1 MRKEFFGI
9 DVPEAVHKA
18 AKRLGL
24 PVDEIEYQRLPERYG
39 QPLQQEKVG
48 ILVDYH
54 PERAKPKPTSH
65 EWNEEVERLRD
76 QPQRFAALVLERL
89 LEGLGYPASIKVTE
103 KGEQVLLTAAFEDAV
118 PDTRRGDMRE
128 LRGALQ
134 YLINRVLAS
143 RGEDQRRFIVDFT
156 GDIEDRTAKMKLLGE
171 ELAAKV
177 GRLGQPLQVGLMD
190 SQDRRLLHLSLVD
203 RSDVSTY
210 SHGGGA
216 YRVLCVEPDKG
227 EPQKTD

>member
-9 DVPEAVHKA
+9 DLPEALQKA
-18 AKRLGL
+18 SKRLGIPVADLDYQQL
-24 PVDEIEYQRLPERYG
+24 PQRFG
-39 QPLQQEKVG
+39 QPLQAEKVG
-48 ILVDYH
+48 ILVEYN
-54 PERAKPKPTSH
+54 PEQARPKPTSH

-89 LEGLGYPASIKVTE
+89 LEGLAYPAAVEVTE

-134 YLINRVLAS
+134 YLINRVVAS

-171 ELAAKV
+171 ELAAKA
-177 GRLGQPLQVGLMD
+177 GRLDKPLQVGLMD
-190 SQDRRLLHLSLVD
+190 SQDRRLLHLALVD

-216 YRVLCVEPDKG
+216 YRVLCVEPEKKD
-227 EPQKTD
+227 

>member
-9 DVPEAVHKA
+9 DLPEVLQKA
-18 AKRLGL
+18 SKRLGIPVADLDYQQL
-24 PVDEIEYQRLPERYG
+24 PQRFG
-39 QPLQQEKVG
+39 QPLQPEKVG
-48 ILVDYH
+48 ILVDYNT
-54 PERAKPKPTSH
+54 EQARPKPTSH

-89 LEGLGYPASIKVTE
+89 LEGLAYPAAVEVTE

-134 YLINRVLAS
+134 YLINRVVAS

-171 ELAAKV
+171 ELAAKA
-177 GRLGQPLQVGLMD
+177 GRLDKPLQVGLMD
-190 SQDRRLLHLSLVD
+190 SQDRRLLHLALVD

-216 YRVLCVEPDKG
+216 YRVLCVEPEKKD
-227 EPQKTD
+227 

>member
-9 DVPEAVHKA
+9 DVPEALHKA
-18 AKRLGL
+18 SKRLGIPVAELDYRQL
-24 PVDEIEYQRLPERYG
+24 PQRFG
-39 QPLQQEKVG
+39 QPLHPEKVG
-48 ILVDYH
+48 VLIEYH
-54 PERAKPKPTSH
+54 PQQAKPKPTSH

-89 LEGLGYPASIKVTE
+89 LEGLGYPAAVKVTE

-134 YLINRVLAS
+134 YLINRVVAS
-143 RGEDQRRFIVDFT
+143 RGEEQRRFIVDFT

-171 ELAAKV
+171 ELAAKA
-177 GRLGQPLQVGLMD
+177 GRIGQPLQVGLMD
-190 SQDRRLLHLSLVD
+190 SQDRRLLHLALVD

-216 YRVLCVEPDKG
+216 YRVLCVEPGKKD
-227 EPQKTD
+227 